1 MLSSVISYAALYF
14 VLWWLCLFA
23 VIPFS
28 LRTQEEDGEVTL
40 GTVASAPRGHHMRR
54 AALRTTI
61 VSAVIFAIYLGLTQ
75 GLGYTLDD
83 IPRIVPDYVYGS
95 G

>member
-1 MLSSVISYAALYF
+1 MLTTVLSYAALYF

-28 LRTQEEDGEVTL
+28 LRTQEEDGAVTL
-40 GTVASAPRGHHMRR
+40 GTVASAPKGHHMRR

-61 VSAVIFAIYLGLTQ
+61 VSGLIFAAYLGATQ
-75 GLGYTLDD
+75 GLGYSIDD
-83 IPRIVPDYVYGS
+83 IPRIVPDYVHGT